1 MHGQKTYT
9 LTAGEEKIDLSREN
23 LGPDVSHADL
33 TLVAAWLATAA
44 GAGVT
49 KIDISGADIDTSSQ
63 EALKTAAPEG
73 CEVVHGRA

>member
-1 MHGQKTYT
+1 M
-9 LTAGEEKIDLSREN
+9 LS
-23 LGPDVSHADL
+23 LKGTGMGP
-33 TLVAAWLATAA
+33 VACGMLATSLS
-44 GAGVT
+44 AGVT